1 MKILEVVFNLRPGG
15 TERFAVD
22 LSNELS
28 KTNEVTLL
36 AIKDDSVNPELSLFY
51 KSELSNRVKYKNLD
65 LRNGYS
71 LSIAWKVYKSIKSE
85 AADIV
90 HIHGDRMPYF
100 CIFALYLLNGK
111 SKFYQTIHSDIHN
124 GYDTL
129 FYKFLF
135 KTLGY
140 WHRMGFIALSDRN
153 YDDMMKEYPKVK
165 GACIANG
172 RAPILPSIEFNTVKD
187 ELNSYKQEKGSKIF
201 LHVARCNPV
210 KNQEMLVEAFNLFI
224 SDGNNAELVIIGG
237 YFDKELG
244 KAIQKKACKRI
255 HFIGTRKNV
264 GDYMLNADAFCLS
277 SKFEG
282 MPITLLEAALA
293 GIPIISTPVCGATDL
308 VENGI
313 NGILSAGHTKNDFLE
328 ALETAYTH
336 LDALKENSMKMKD
349 KSIYTIE
356 VCARKYEVFF
366 NV

>member
-1 MKILEVVFNLRPGG
+1 MKILEVTFGLNPGG
-15 TERFAVD
+15 AERFVLD

-51 KSELSNRVKYKNLD
+51 KPELSNRVIYKNLD
-65 LRNGYS
+65 LGKGYS
-71 LSIAWKVYKSIKSE
+71 LSIAWKVYKSIKRE

-90 HIHGDRMPYF
+90 HIHGDRMPYY
-100 CIFALYLLNGK
+100 CLFALYLLNGK
-111 SKFYQTIHSDIHN
+111 SKFYQTIHNDIHN

-140 WHRMGFIALSDRN
+140 WHRMGFIALSARN
-153 YDDMMKEYPKVK
+153 YDDMMKEYPKAK
-165 GACIANG
+165 GACIVNG
-172 RAPILPSIEFNTVKD
+172 RAPILPSIEYNAVKD
-187 ELNSYKQEKGSKIF
+187 ELNSYKQHKDSKIF
-201 LHVARCNPV
+201 LHVARCSPV
-210 KNQEMLVEAFNLFI
+210 KNQKLLVEAFNMFI
-224 SDGNNAELVIIGG
+224 SNGHNAELIIIGVS
-237 YFDKELG
+237 FDKDLG
-244 KAIQKKACKRI
+244 KAIQEVACKRI

-277 SKFEG
+277 SDFEG

-293 GIPIISTPVCGATDL
+293 GVPIVSTPVCGATDL
-308 VENGI
+308 VENGV
-313 NGILSAGHTKNDFLE
+313 NGILSTGHTKIEYLE
-328 ALETAYTH
+328 ALETAYNH
-336 LDALKENSMKMKD
+336 LDALKDNSMKMKD

-356 VCARKYEVFF
+356 ACARKYEDFF